1 MAKETLSDFDE
12 PLTPDVAEEKG
23 GKFKKVKKLL
33 IIIVPILLLVIA
45 GLYFFFFVIHGPKTS
60 DVAVIQQGKEKQPVE
75 LEQNTYLDLDP
86 ITVGLTPTGS
96 KREYLKLGLTFRLA
110 SEAETV
116 AVMDKVPM
124 IKDSLIT
131 LLRSLRA
138 SDFNSSS
145 STIYLKEEITKRINK
160 ITAPIVIKE
169 VLFQELTVN

>member
-1 MAKETLSDFDE
+1 MSKETLNDLEE
-12 PLTPDVAEEKG
+12 PLTPEAADT
-23 GKFKKVKKLL
+23 GKDRLKKIKKLL
-33 IIIVPILLLVIA
+33 IIIVPILVLIIA

-60 DVAVIQQGKEKQPVE
+60 DVALIPQGKEKQPVQ

-96 KREYLKLGLTFRLA
+96 KREYVKLELTFRL
-110 SEAETV
+110 SSDAESA
-116 AVMDKVPM
+116 AVMDKVPI

-145 STIYLKEEITKRINK
+145 STIYLKEEIVKRINK
-160 ITAPIVIKE
+160 ITAPIVVKE
-169 VLFQELTVN
+169 VLFQELIVN